1 MAVYFGADHVVWAS
15 QAGLYTN
22 KQAIERCA
30 LTSVILVCPSALQI
44 QTRTTAGFEMQRVTH
59 AEPALCGAL
68 RSCTAAL

>member
-30 LTSVILVCPSALQI
+30 LTSTLMVCPSALQI
-44 QTRTTAGFEMQRVTH
+44 QMLTTSGFLMQTVTH